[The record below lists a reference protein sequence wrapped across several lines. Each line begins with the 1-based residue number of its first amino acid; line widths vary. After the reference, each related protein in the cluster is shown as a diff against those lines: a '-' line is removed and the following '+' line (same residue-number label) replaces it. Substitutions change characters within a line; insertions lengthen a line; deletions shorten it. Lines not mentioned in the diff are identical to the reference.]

1 MLLNTL
7 RPSRDDSVFFA
18 KDVGAF
24 LPCRVGDEL
33 FHSPTRK
40 MRHAAENQQ
49 LRRKK
54 GRKRGNELHAARNQ
68 QQPGRNC
75 RKELRAGYL
84 LLFHWARKKGS
95 FIIYP
100 CLGFPM
106 RLETTGLAGLAAPCP
121 RSFAGQAACWRTGE
135 RLVRESRSSH
145 PPPRQIGPDNMPPG
159 ENVCPGL
166 LNKNIGWLAAGRA
179 GWLKDRREGAPGG
192 NGYG

>member
-18 KDVGAF
+18 KDIRAF

-33 FHSPTRK
+33 FHSLTRK
-40 MRHAAENQQ
+40 MRRAPENQQ
-49 LRRKK
+49 QQRKK
-54 GRKRGNELHAARNQ
+54 GRKSGKELHAARNQ

-75 RKELRAGYL
+75 RKELRAGCL

-106 RLETTGLAGLAAPCP
+106 RLETTGLAGLAAPVP
-121 RSFAGQAACWRTGE
+121 VPLQ
-135 RLVRESRSSH
+135 VK
-145 PPPRQIGPDNMPPG
+145 
-159 ENVCPGL
+159 L
-166 LNKNIGWLAAGRA
+166 LA
-179 GWLKDRREGAPGG
+179 GAPERGG
-192 NGYG
+192 SGKAGLRTLPLARSGRITCRLGKTSVQAC